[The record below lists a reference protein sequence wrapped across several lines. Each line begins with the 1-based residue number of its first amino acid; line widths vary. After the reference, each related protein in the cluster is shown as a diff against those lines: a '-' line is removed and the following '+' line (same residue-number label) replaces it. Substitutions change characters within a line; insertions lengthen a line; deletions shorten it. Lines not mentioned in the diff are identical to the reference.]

1 MVGLT
6 VCSMKYLPV
15 RGFVIFI
22 LTSHSCDP
30 KREINFKRRKKK
42 NHSKLCSPVKRG
54 ILTIK

>member
-42 NHSKLCSPVKRG
+42 
-54 ILTIK
+54 IIKSCVHL

>member
-42 NHSKLCSPVKRG
+42 IIQSCVHL
-54 ILTIK
+54 